1 MYKKLISLLSAVA
14 AVVVCFSLAVPS
26 YAWWTRD
33 GEKKGEEQK
42 SWTWD
47 QADDP
52 WNGLLGGGMGA
63 YGCGLHSLVQ
73 IIRKSGVKDYTPGKF
88 VQDVESS
95 GYSWGFAP
103 GGFFYQSPKLET
115 VAKNI
120 KPGSVQTGSQGAA
133 PNPNYKWSWIRDQV
147 KAGSQFIVHFR
158 PNGGV
163 HWIATDYVDK
173 DNKLHVI
180 DSGYPQQPKNTTL
193 DYVLEQTN
201 ADKNYLSAYIEFK
214 LADGKKWTAIDPEGK
229 PVNGSAAEQQKDSKK
244 DTSDSKKTSASA
256 EDDKGLPSEDDL
268 KGMPDRND
276 YTGGLLAEGYGAA
289 DDEDA
294 KKKAKETEKK
304 VTDSL
309 SDAKALSD
317 SEKKDLATLQEN
329 TKSLNDFSFNSFI
342 HTLLA
347 LAGILVLVYGCLLIP
362 LAWLLDRSTSMNRFS
377 ALGAVTFGRLRTLPA
392 GVDKTDVNDPGVKQG
407 NGRTYVDA
415 TDLIKRVIVAFV
427 LAAVILSGAYKD
439 VLLEGWWWL
448 CDHVPSLK
456 N

>member
-1 MYKKLISLLSAVA
+1 MYKKLLSLLSAVA

-193 DYVLEQTN
+193 DYVLEKTD

-229 PVNGSAAEQQKDSKK
+229 PVNGNAAEQQKDS
-244 DTSDSKKTSASA
+244 
-256 EDDKGLPSEDDL
+256 
-268 KGMPDRND
+268 
-276 YTGGLLAEGYGAA
+276 
-289 DDEDA
+289 
-294 KKKAKETEKK
+294 
-304 VTDSL
+304 
-309 SDAKALSD
+309 
-317 SEKKDLATLQEN
+317 
-329 TKSLNDFSFNSFI
+329 
-342 HTLLA
+342 
-347 LAGILVLVYGCLLIP
+347 
-362 LAWLLDRSTSMNRFS
+362 
-377 ALGAVTFGRLRTLPA
+377 
-392 GVDKTDVNDPGVKQG
+392 
-407 NGRTYVDA
+407 
-415 TDLIKRVIVAFV
+415 
-427 LAAVILSGAYKD
+427 
-439 VLLEGWWWL
+439 
-448 CDHVPSLK
+448 
-456 N
+456 